1 MNSELRP
8 EYKTISMFYHI
19 SNSIMK
25 FIHKKKWVEM
35 QKEMMNIE
43 VARFMYSAAAKM
55 SVMMDISKSS
65 NKSR

>member
-1 MNSELRP
+1 MNSELKP

-25 FIHKKKWVEM
+25 FIHKKWAEM